1 MKLAVITNE
10 QLKAAFFSK
19 QTANNAT
26 VCFVKEPQNV
36 PADTYIVFDLLF
48 EHTRERVSLLEQFLP
63 RLVFINAVTD
73 TLTAIGQPFIRI
85 NAWPTFLKRNI
96 IEIAALPEQQKPV
109 KDAFEQ
115 LGWDYQLVPD
125 ITGMISA
132 RIISTVINEAYYTL
146 NEEVSTK
153 EEIDT
158 AMKLGTN
165 YPYGPFEWS
174 EKIGLK
180 NIYEL
185 LVQLNK
191 ENNLYE
197 VSTLLT
203 SEIIV

>member
-19 QTANNAT
+19 QTANSAT
-26 VCFVKEPQNV
+26 VCFVKEPQHV

-185 LVQLNK
+185 FVQLNK